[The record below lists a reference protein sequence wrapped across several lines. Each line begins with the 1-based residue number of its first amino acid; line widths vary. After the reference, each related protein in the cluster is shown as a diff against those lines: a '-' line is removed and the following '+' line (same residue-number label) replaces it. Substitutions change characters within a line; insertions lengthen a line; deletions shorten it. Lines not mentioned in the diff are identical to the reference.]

1 MSFKTIVRIKF
12 AGSTMDLECEERDS
26 YTEARNDGETSKAI
40 WGDEFID
47 YKIVEV

>member
-1 MSFKTIVRIKF
+1 MSFKAIIKIKF
-12 AGSTMDLECEERDS
+12 AGFTMDLECEERDN

-47 YKIVEV
+47 YKIAEV